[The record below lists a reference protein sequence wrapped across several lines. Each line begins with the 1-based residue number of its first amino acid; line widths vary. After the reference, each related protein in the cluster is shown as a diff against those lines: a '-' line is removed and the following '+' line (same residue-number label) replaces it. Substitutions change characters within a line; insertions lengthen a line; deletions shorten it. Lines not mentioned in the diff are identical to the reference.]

1 MGFIGWGW
9 QEAKGMH
16 LCSMCNN
23 EILQNACASVFLA
36 RNVTALHFEGEHVYL
51 PAGMQ
56 AASPG
61 PAASH

>member
-1 MGFIGWGW
+1 
-9 QEAKGMH
+9 MH

-36 RNVTALHFEGEHVYL
+36 QNVTALHFEGEHVYL